1 MNIDKTKEYTWR
13 EICDLFNW
21 SYQKDS
27 IEKNI
32 SRAKGKGVDL
42 IFLRR
47 EKALK
52 GVPALYKIV
61 QCDIYDKEWV
71 VCPLYPQYELTRDG
85 DCRQTSNKTLCGS
98 INKAGYVIVTNKR
111 DGTAMRVHRLVMMTF
126 CPIDNPKDYVV
137 DHINGIR
144 SDNRLENL
152 QWVTEKENLQKKI
165 IDRASLQSNLLKI
178 IQKYGYEKTNELLLE
193 ILNKTD

>member
-1 MNIDKTKEYTWR
+1 MNVDKTKEYTWK
-13 EICDLFNW
+13 EICNLFNW
-21 SYQKDS
+21 SCKGDS
-27 IEKNI
+27 IERNI

-85 DCRQTSNKTLCGS
+85 DCRLTDNKTLCGF
-98 INKAGYVIVTNKR
+98 INKTGYVIVTNKR
-111 DGTAMRVHRLVMMTF
+111 DRTAMRVHRLVMMTF

-152 QWVTEKENLQKKI
+152 QWVTEKENLQKRI
-165 IDRASLQSNLLKI
+165 INRASLQNNLLKI
-178 IQKYGYEKTNELLLE
+178 IQKYGYEKTNALLLE
-193 ILNKTD
+193 ILNKTE

>member
-1 MNIDKTKEYTWR
+1 M
-13 EICDLFNW
+13 
-21 SYQKDS
+21 
-27 IEKNI
+27 
-32 SRAKGKGVDL
+32 
-42 IFLRR
+42 
-47 EKALK
+47 
-52 GVPALYKIV
+52 

-85 DCRQTSNKTLCGS
+85 DCRLTDNKTLCGF
-98 INKAGYVIVTNKR
+98 INKTGYVIVTNKR
-111 DGTAMRVHRLVMMTF
+111 DRTAMRVHRLVMMTF

-152 QWVTEKENLQKKI
+152 QN
-165 IDRASLQSNLLKI
+165 NLLKI

-193 ILNKTD
+193 ILNKTE